1 MNPALLAGMG
11 AVMADPSIMN
21 PQRTILPRHTT
32 APIRQP
38 LPNWV
43 GGPTTGPGS
52 GGEINRNLGQ
62 AILPTLIGQIGNIP
76 GVPAP
81 VRFAGDV
88 LSQLLSIRPRPTTDV
103 RIPMPPVVVH

>member
-11 AVMADPSIMN
+11 AAIADPRMRNQIQN
-21 PQRTILPRHTT
+21 PWIVAPTT

-43 GGPTTGPGS
+43 GSPTTGPGT
-52 GGEINRNLGQ
+52 GGEINQNLGQ
-62 AILPTLIGQIGNIP
+62 RILPTLVGQIGNIP

-88 LSQLLSIRPRPTTDV
+88 LSQLLSIRPT
-103 RIPMPPVVVH
+103 VVH

>member
-11 AVMADPSIMN
+11 TAIADPRMRNQIQN
-21 PQRTILPRHTT
+21 PWI
-32 APIRQP
+32 
-38 LPNWV
+38 
-43 GGPTTGPGS
+43 GGPTTGPGT

-62 AILPTLIGQIGNIP
+62 AVLPTLIGQIGNIP

>member
-11 AVMADPSIMN
+11 TAIADPRIMN
-21 PQRTILPRHTT
+21 HQGIIPRHTT

-38 LPNWV
+38 LPNWI

-62 AILPTLIGQIGNIP
+62 AVLPTLIGQIGNIP

-88 LSQLLSIRPRPTTDV
+88 LSQLLSIRP
-103 RIPMPPVVVH
+103 VVH